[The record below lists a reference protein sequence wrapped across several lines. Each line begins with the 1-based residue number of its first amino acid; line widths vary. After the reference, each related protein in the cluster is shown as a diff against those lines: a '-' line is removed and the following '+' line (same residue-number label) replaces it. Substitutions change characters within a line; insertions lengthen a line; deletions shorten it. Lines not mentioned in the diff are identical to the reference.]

1 MLNTA
6 QLPQMSHAQLQ
17 TLAAQLLSQLSDK
30 EAAIH
35 SAQQLLVSKD
45 AAIHAAQQLLAA
57 KDQELNWRQVRIE
70 QLTHEIALLRR
81 LKFAATSE
89 RLASAGGPEQV
100 GLWGADLD
108 ADLAAIEAELEA
120 LRTALA
126 PEAQG
131 AAPEPE
137 RSSPKATPKRAA
149 LPPHLPRTVVTHEP
163 QSSVCGCGAEL
174 QRVGEDVAEKLDYTP
189 GVFTVLR
196 HVRGKWACR
205 CCQTLIQAPV
215 PAHVIDKGIPSAALL
230 ADVLVGKY
238 ADHLPLYRQ
247 EDMYARA
254 GVAIPRSTL
263 SAWVGRCGVA
273 LQPLADALAE
283 LIKGSP
289 VLHADETPV
298 QMLDPGAG
306 KTHRSYLW
314 AYATAADAPVRA
326 VVYDFCTS
334 RSGQHVRAFLQG
346 WQGTLVCDDYSA
358 YKALFAQ
365 GVTEA
370 GCMAHARRKFFDL
383 HAASQSP
390 LAATALEFIGRLY
403 EVERLL
409 KDCAPEERLRLRQGS
424 SRAIMDAWHEW
435 MLLQRTKLTANS
447 ATARAMDYSL
457 KRWQGLSRFL
467 HDGAVPIDNNHIEN
481 LIRPITLGRK
491 NWLFAGSERAG
502 QRAAA
507 VQSLIQSARLNGLD
521 PYAYLKDVLER
532 LPTHKARAI
541 EELLPHKWRPLAAVG

>member
-1 MLNTA
+1 MLNAA
-6 QLPQMSHAQLQ
+6 QLPQMIPKMSHAELQ
-17 TLAAQLLSQLSDK
+17 VLAAQLLSQLSDK
-30 EAAIH
+30 
-35 SAQQLLVSKD
+35 D
-45 AAIHAAQQLLAA
+45 AAIQSAQQLLAA
-57 KDQELNWRQVRIE
+57 KDQELNWRQARIE
-70 QLTHEIALLRR
+70 QLNHEIALLRR
-81 LKFAATSE
+81 MKFAATSE
-89 RLASAGGPEQV
+89 RLARQGGPEQAS
-100 GLWGADLD
+100 LWGADLD
-108 ADLAAIEAELEA
+108 ADLAAIEAELDA

-126 PEAQG
+126 PQPDGPAT
-131 AAPEPE
+131 EPE
-137 RSSPKATPKRAA
+137 RHSLKSTPKRAA
-149 LPPHLPRTVVTHEP
+149 LPPHLPRTVIKHEP
-163 QSSVCGCGAEL
+163 ASSVCGCGADL

-189 GVFTVLR
+189 GIFTVQR

-215 PAHVIDKGIPSAALL
+215 PAHVIDKGIPTAALL

-247 EDMYARA
+247 EDIYGRA
-254 GVAIPRSTL
+254 GVAIARSTL

-273 LQPLADALAE
+273 LQPLADALAD
-283 LIKGSP
+283 LIKDGN
-289 VLHADETPV
+289 VVHADETPV

-314 AYATAADAPVRA
+314 AYATGQFAAVKA
-326 VVYDFCTS
+326 VVFDFCTS
-334 RSGQHVRAFLQG
+334 RGGQHVRAFLDG

-390 LAATALEFIGRLY
+390 LAATALEFISRLY

-409 KDCAPEERLRLRQGS
+409 KDCAPDERLRVRQGS
-424 SRAIMDAWHEW
+424 SQAIMDAWHEW

-447 ATARAMDYSL
+447 ATARALDYSL

-481 LIRPITLGRK
+481 LIRPIALGRN

-532 LPTHKARAI
+532 LPTHKASAI
-541 EELLPHKWRPLAAVG
+541 EELLPHKWQPLAAVG